1 MVSHCKK
8 VAQQRDIHQ
17 QPGPNL
23 GHLTAHLEGR
33 IKGKMRWGWKYG
45 KILSR

>member
-8 VAQQRDIHQ
+8 VVQQRDIHR
-17 QPGPNL
+17 QPGPNF

-33 IKGKMRWGWKYG
+33 KKAKGDWN
-45 KILSR
+45 IHF